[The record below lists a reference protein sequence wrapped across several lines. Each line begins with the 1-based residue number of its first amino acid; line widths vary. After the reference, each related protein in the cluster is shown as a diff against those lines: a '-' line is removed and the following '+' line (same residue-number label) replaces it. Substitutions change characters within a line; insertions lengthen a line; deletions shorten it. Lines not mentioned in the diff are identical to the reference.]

1 MLFNF
6 IQLQQKYNLDIK
18 NIIHIGGHFG
28 EEIKIYKKYYPDCTV
43 EIFEPH
49 PISYQHL
56 LNTASSFNNINCH
69 NIALGPKD
77 GIMTLYVEKS
87 NNGQSN
93 SLLKPKLHTTQYPS
107 IIFNETI
114 NVDVKPLDSFNY
126 NNSFNFLNIDVQGF
140 ELEVFKGSQKTLHNI
155 DYIICE
161 VNNAELYENCPKV
174 EDIDTFLEQFNF
186 KRMETNWEGGT
197 WGDALYIKSRI

>member
-1 MLFNF
+1 MLLDF

-28 EEIKIYKKYYPDCTV
+28 GEIKLYKKCYPQCIV

-49 PISYQHL
+49 PTTFQYL
-56 LNTASSFNNINCH
+56 LKTASTFSNVNCH
-69 NIALGPKD
+69 NIALGPQEE
-77 GIMTLYVEKS
+77 IMTLYTEKN

-107 IIFNETI
+107 IVFDGTI
-114 NVDVKPLDSFNY
+114 NVDVKTLDSFNY

-140 ELEVFKGSQKTLHNI
+140 ELEVFKGSKKTLQNI

-161 VNNAELYENCPKV
+161 VNNAELYENCPRV
-174 EDIDTFLEQFNF
+174 EDIDNFLEQFNF
-186 KRMETNWEGGT
+186 KRLETYWAGGT